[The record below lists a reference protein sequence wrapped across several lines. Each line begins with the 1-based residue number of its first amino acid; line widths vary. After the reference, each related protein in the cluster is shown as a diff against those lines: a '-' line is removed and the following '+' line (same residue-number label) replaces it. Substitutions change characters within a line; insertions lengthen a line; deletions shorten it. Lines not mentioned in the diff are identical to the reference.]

1 MYVHIFLL
9 QSAFNVKADIQE
21 VKKSYAIISENVAK
35 ISDQKIAYTVILQ
48 IQHVILQKMF
58 AVNWE
63 NILNIWFRNIQAIQP

>member
-1 MYVHIFLL
+1 MYVHIF
-9 QSAFNVKADIQE
+9 AFNVKADIQE

-48 IQHVILQKMF
+48 IQHVILLKML